1 MRAGVIIP
9 GGTATEQLELAV
21 AAEAAGWD
29 AVLTWETGYGVDP
42 WTVMAA
48 MAVRTARVRLGTMLT
63 PVPWRRPWKLASQ
76 VATLDQVSGG
86 RAFVTLGVGAL
97 SDDLTQ
103 TGEVTDLRERAAR
116 MDEAIDVMRSL
127 WTGDGE
133 HHGTYY
139 DVTCSAWLRAA
150 VRPVQSPPPIW
161 VAAAWPR
168 PKSMRRV
175 LRCDGVSPE
184 YHLDGRDA
192 TPDDL
197 RAMRG
202 WLAEQGAPDTLD
214 VVTEGESSP
223 EDPDSLADVAGWAQ
237 AGATWWLESRWG
249 STDSL
254 AARLADTRRR
264 IDAGPPTATTA
275 N

>member
-1 MRAGVIIP
+1 MRAGVILP
-9 GGTATEQLELAV
+9 GGTATEQLDLAV

-48 MAVRTARVRLGTMLT
+48 MAVRTERVRLGTMLT
-63 PVPWRRPWKLASQ
+63 PAPWRRPWKLAGQ
-76 VATLDQVSGG
+76 VATLDQLSGG

-103 TGEVTDLRERAAR
+103 TGEVTDLRERAER

-139 DVTCSAWLRAA
+139 DVTCSAWLREA

-184 YHLDGRDA
+184 YHLDGREA

-197 RAMRG
+197 RAMRE
-202 WLAEQGAPDTLD
+202 WLAGQGAPDSLD
-214 VVTEGESSP
+214 VVTEGETSP
-223 EDPDSLADVAGWAQ
+223 EDPDSSAAVAGWAE

-249 STDSL
+249 GTETIG
-254 AARLADTRRR
+254 ARLADTRRR
-264 IDAGPPTATTA
+264 IDAGPPVA
-275 N
+275 

>member
-1 MRAGVIIP
+1 
-9 GGTATEQLELAV
+9 
-21 AAEAAGWD
+21 
-29 AVLTWETGYGVDP
+29 
-42 WTVMAA
+42 
-48 MAVRTARVRLGTMLT
+48 
-63 PVPWRRPWKLASQ
+63 
-76 VATLDQVSGG
+76 
-86 RAFVTLGVGAL
+86 
-97 SDDLTQ
+97 
-103 TGEVTDLRERAAR
+103 VTDLRERAER

-139 DVTCSAWLRAA
+139 DVTCSAWLREA

-184 YHLDGRDA
+184 YHLDGREA

-197 RAMRG
+197 RAMRE
-202 WLAEQGAPDTLD
+202 WLAGQGAPDSLD
-214 VVTEGESSP
+214 VVTEGETSP
-223 EDPDSLADVAGWAQ
+223 EDPDSSAAVAGWAE

-249 STDSL
+249 GTETIR
-254 AARLADTRRR
+254 ARLADTRRR
-264 IDAGPPTATTA
+264 IDAGPPTR
-275 N
+275 